1 VGTGVAGIRA
11 TSSGPD
17 GDAARL
23 LVSWVGGPDEDGGGS
38 SGVTPPACGVS
49 KLDHALDQRFLACE
63 CRKLV
68 RGRAGAK
75 QMISSGSISRVLAF
89 RSYLTQTR
97 IVAVPLSGCSGEPC
111 PSSLALIARRWS
123 VGIASHG
130 QTTGCIRIGY
140 RTTDLSIVRCKTC
153 SIGPARS
160 CTVSARDEACWC
172 RKLVRVCEAVS
183 ARGCSWERR

>member
-1 VGTGVAGIRA
+1 
-11 TSSGPD
+11 
-17 GDAARL
+17 
-23 LVSWVGGPDEDGGGS
+23 
-38 SGVTPPACGVS
+38 
-49 KLDHALDQRFLACE
+49 
-63 CRKLV
+63 
-68 RGRAGAK
+68 
-75 QMISSGSISRVLAF
+75 MISSGSISRVLAF

-160 CTVSARDEACWC
+160 CTVSARNEAGDNTVRAEAGCAWACQLANSLRACSDLLVWVVRLDATSSVNASIC
-172 RKLVRVCEAVS
+172 RRSSGSDAARSRPVTWTRMAPSPTETVISRGSISVCGAS
-183 ARGCSWERR
+183 